1 LHSLKLILS
10 DKTYFSPAWVFASL
24 NIMTGTWVLYLPH
37 IKTKFALNDGQVGM
51 ALFSLALGLLASI
64 PFIPYINRKLG
75 IGRCTQ
81 IGILLFALSFNLP
94 LIVSNYF
101 ALCFCLFLT
110 GVLSGFTD
118 VSMNALVATIEK
130 KSSQHFMSSAHGFFS
145 LGGFIGAGIGSL
157 LIGLLDN
164 PSLHMM
170 IISAVIILSNLYL
183 SKFYNR
189 IKESEVTIAK
199 SESMFKNIRPLLGLA
214 IVAFIIMFNEGA
226 VEHWSNLFFFDVVQV
241 PESRAGLGF
250 IAFSLCM
257 TIGRFFG
264 DALSKKLGSIKIIH
278 AGSAIAFVGYLFIV
292 SANFY
297 LSVLGFGI
305 IGLGLSVVIPD
316 LFRLAGNIAGIDAS
330 TGISIV
336 SGIGF
341 AGFVIG
347 PVLLGFISQGS
358 SLTGSFYFLASSVI
372 LALVVV
378 FFLSKRN
385 YSLS

>member
-1 LHSLKLILS
+1 
-10 DKTYFSPAWVFASL
+10 
-24 NIMTGTWVLYLPH
+24 MTGTWVLYLPH

-189 IKESEVTIAK
+189 IKEAEVTISK

-226 VEHWSNLFFFDVVQV
+226 VEHWSNLFFYDVVQV
-241 PESRAGLGF
+241 TESRASLGF

-264 DALSKKLGSIKIIH
+264 DALSKQLGSIKIIH

-305 IGLGLSVVIPD
+305 IGLGLSVVIPE
-316 LFRLAGNIAGIDAS
+316 LFRLAGNTAGVDAS

-358 SLTGSFYFLASSVI
+358 SLTRSFYFLASSVI

-378 FFLSKRN
+378 FFCFNKKL
-385 YSLS
+385 